1 MHVYTRSFL
10 RRFLEQ
16 EYYNYY
22 FLHSEPISYGRTKD
36 RYITPEAGYLSFPK
50 GAIVTVLSKEAVVD
64 TTGREMWLAEVS
76 AI

>member
-16 EYYNYY
+16 EYY